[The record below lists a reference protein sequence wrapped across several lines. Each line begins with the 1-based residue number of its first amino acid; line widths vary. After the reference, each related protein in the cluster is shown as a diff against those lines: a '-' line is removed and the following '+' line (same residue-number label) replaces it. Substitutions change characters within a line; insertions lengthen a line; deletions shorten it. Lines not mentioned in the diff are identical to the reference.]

1 MPLYRSILIPTDGS
15 ATAQSGV
22 VRGLELAR
30 LMNTTVT
37 IISIVDVKATASLTQ
52 GLGAPDVHSYQL
64 EASETAAAMAMAAAK
79 KQGVIAESIV
89 RRGSPALDIIEESA
103 HHDLV
108 VMASRGRTG
117 VGHALLG
124 SVAEKVVRFAECP
137 VMVIKTMDSD

>member
-52 GLGAPDVHSYQL
+52 GLGAPDC
-64 EASETAAAMAMAAAK
+64 
-79 KQGVIAESIV
+79 
-89 RRGSPALDIIEESA
+89 
-103 HHDLV
+103 
-108 VMASRGRTG
+108 
-117 VGHALLG
+117 ALLPTG
-124 SVAEKVVRFAECP
+124 GV
-137 VMVIKTMDSD
+137 

>member
-1 MPLYRSILIPTDGS
+1 M
-15 ATAQSGV
+15 
-22 VRGLELAR
+22 
-30 LMNTTVT
+30 
-37 IISIVDVKATASLTQ
+37 
-52 GLGAPDVHSYQL
+52 HSYQL